1 MSGGA
6 EAIIDFPFRSRCALS
21 IPRRKLS
28 ALIISRHGTI
38 YILIIHHVFPTFMG
52 PGNEFFKSLWPFLL
66 RRAKTHLDAWW
77 KLIFSIFFFSHVL
90 IVRLRTIKQRIK
102 GIRFS
107 WLVNNGCVFLFIF
120 GWVYFFTFTCRIR
133 RALVPIHTQCCWIWG
148 WSIVICGAVTAYWFL
163 ASN

>member
-6 EAIIDFPFRSRCALS
+6 KAIIDFPFRSRCALS

-66 RRAKTHLDAWW
+66 RRAITHLDAWW

-90 IVRLRTIKQRIK
+90 TIKRRIK

-107 WLVNNGCVFLFIF
+107 WLVNNGYVFLFIF
-120 GWVYFFTFTCRIR
+120 GWVYFFTSTCHQASFGAYTHTVLLNMRLVHCYLR
-133 RALVPIHTQCCWIWG
+133 RSDSLLIFAQ
-148 WSIVICGAVTAYWFL
+148 
-163 ASN
+163 